1 VALSAA
7 IVFNQKHK
15 KPSIDLQ
22 NKFVQQI
29 DTLSLSGF
37 FSPNY
42 ASQIISLNLE
52 GNQIQTLEA
61 IG

>member
-1 VALSAA
+1 M
-7 IVFNQKHK
+7 VFNQKHK
-15 KPSIDLQ
+15 KPSIDLP

-37 FSPNY
+37 FSRNY
-42 ASQIISLNLE
+42 ASQITSLNLE

-61 IG
+61 IS